1 MIQMNLFMK
10 QKQTHR
16 LRQWTS
22 VTSGEGWREGIVREF
37 GIHTYTLL
45 YLKWITSKALLSSTG
60 KSARCCVAAWMGEEF
75 GENGYMYM
83 YGWILLLSTWNYHSI
98 VNWLYSNIK
107 LKALKKSW
115 YPDLDVI
122 FQLYFIILAFVNQN
136 YINYKLH
143 YSYKLYC

>member
-1 MIQMNLFMK
+1 MELC
-10 QKQTHR
+10 
-16 LRQWTS
+16 S
-22 VTSGEGWREGIVREF
+22 
-37 GIHTYTLL
+37 
-45 YLKWITSKALLSSTG
+45 ALLN
-60 KSARCCVAAWMGEEF
+60 VATWMGEEF

-122 FQLYFIILAFVNQN
+122 FQLYFIILAFVNKN